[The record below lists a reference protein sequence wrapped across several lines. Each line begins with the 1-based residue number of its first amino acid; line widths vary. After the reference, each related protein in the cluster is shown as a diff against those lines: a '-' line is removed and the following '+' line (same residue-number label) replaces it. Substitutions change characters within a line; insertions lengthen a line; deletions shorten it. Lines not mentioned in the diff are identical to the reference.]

1 MKSKKVTI
9 RFNPAKEDDR
19 IAYAYLQ
26 TVGVSYSKAV
36 IWAINGFLN
45 VQEEELRKEA
55 FLQEIRN
62 IVREELRA
70 NPMMGMMPYFQ
81 PPAEQKSTQEDEDTM
96 LAFLDAFDGE

>member
-1 MKSKKVTI
+1 MTTKITI
-9 RFNPAKEDDR
+9 RFNDGKAADTRALE
-19 IAYAYLQ
+19 YLQ
-26 TVGVSYSKAV
+26 TAGISYSKAV
-36 IWAINGFLN
+36 IKAINAYLDL
-45 VQEEELRKEA
+45 QTEEERKDA

-81 PPAEQKSTQEDEDTM
+81 PPAEQKPTPETEDAI